1 MNDTPGTPPD
11 KDPDKDPDKSPD
23 DAHNPFKGTPFEALF
38 SGFVGGAGGQGLPDL
53 SALFGMQGG
62 PGGSG
67 MPDLSALLS
76 QIQGFMKP
84 HDGPVN
90 WDVAIDMARK
100 QTAQTPDPSVTQRQ
114 KDAVADAV
122 RLADHWLDDATTLP
136 SGVHTTAAWSRAE
149 WIVGTT
155 DVWKVLVEPVA
166 AQATQ
171 ALGNAL
177 PEQARA
183 MAGPIL
189 GMLSQATGA
198 MVASQVGA
206 ALGGLA
212 GEVLTASDIGLPLGP
227 AGTAALVPSNVKTF
241 AEGLDVSEDD
251 VILYLAL
258 REAAHQRLF
267 AHVPWLREHL
277 IGSVRDYAS
286 GIEINTDAIEEQ
298 MRGLDPMNPGAMQE
312 AFEGGLFDL
321 QSTPA
326 QQAALSRLEAT
337 LALVEGWVDEVVGQA
352 TAERMPAAAKLQEA
366 VRRRRAAGGPAE
378 QTFAS
383 LVGLELR
390 PRRLRDASTLWGSL
404 RTRQGTEARDGV
416 WMHPDLLP
424 TAEDLDDPLG
434 FREDAGAPAEL
445 DEAGFDAGLAALL
458 DGTLGE
464 APDDPDETPPDETPP
479 DETPGEPKE

>member
-1 MNDTPGTPPD
+1 MDDTPGTPPND
-11 KDPDKDPDKSPD
+11 GPD
-23 DAHNPFKGTPFEALF
+23 DDRDDDESGRPNPFKGTPFEAFF
-38 SGFVGGAGGQGLPDL
+38 SGHGGQGMPDL
-53 SALFGMQGG
+53 SALFGGTSAPGG
-62 PGGSG
+62 PGA
-67 MPDLSALLS
+67 MPDLTALFS
-76 QIQGFMKP
+76 QIQSLMKP

-100 QTAQTPDPSVTQRQ
+100 QAAQTPDPSITDKQ
-114 KDAVADAV
+114 KSAVADAV
-122 RLADHWLDDATTLP
+122 RLADHWLDSATAFP
-136 SGVHTTAAWSRAE
+136 SGVTTTAAWSRAE

-177 PEQARA
+177 PEEARA
-183 MAGPIL
+183 MAGPLL

-198 MVASQVGA
+198 MVASQVGS

-227 AGTAALVPSNVKTF
+227 TGTAALVPSNVTAF
-241 AEGLDVSEDD
+241 ADGLDVSNDD
-251 VILYLAL
+251 VLLYLAL

-286 GIEINTDAIEEQ
+286 GIEINTGAIEEQ
-298 MRGLDPMNPGAMQE
+298 LRGIDPSNPAAMQE

-321 QSTPA
+321 QSSPA
-326 QQAALSRLEAT
+326 QQAALSRLEVT

-383 LVGLELR
+383 LVGLEMR

-424 TAEDLDDPLG
+424 TAADLDDPLG
-434 FREDAGAPAEL
+434 FREDAAAPGDLSE
-445 DEAGFDAGLAALL
+445 EEFDAGLADLL
-458 DGTLGE
+458 DGRLGD
-464 APDDPDETPPDETPP
+464 APDEPD
-479 DETPGEPKE
+479 GEDNAR